1 MASGLIERYTMTEHL
16 KRDTEKTAEIAVPL
30 KIQDRDTSIV
40 TKTINITSSG
50 AYCSTDKPLPLL
62 SKVVLTLLIPK
73 HNKKSKSDKKIE
85 CKGTVVRTHP
95 VIVEGKIRSYDV
107 AIYFDELSDSDSRS
121 ISQYIEHHLTKDK

>member
-1 MASGLIERYTMTEHL
+1 MSDL
-16 KRDTEKTAEIAVPL
+16 KKDKAKVDLAVPV

-50 AYCSTDKPLPLL
+50 AYCKTDKPLPLL

-73 HNKKSKSDKKIE
+73 PSKKSKGDRKIE

-95 VIVEGKIRSYDV
+95 VIVDGHPQSYDV
-107 AIYFDELSDSDSRS
+107 AIYFDELSPSDSRF
-121 ISQYIEHHLTKDK
+121 ISQYIERHLSKNK